1 MSTRVPDYRIIIK
14 TALQA
19 FFLISKAEITSIIAE
34 NYFNNIDTFN
44 GNLLRS
50 EPNDYEK
57 WGSWT
62 YYKRDDIH
70 IGDMTNW
77 TISTLAGALTGAFGI
92 FSGPL
97 TGLATL
103 IYHKKYENI
112 YANIYISTNVYC
124 SILVKEKYN
133 FYNSSSNAFIK
144 TEKQAPS
151 WWGSPWDYSQ
161 PAACRI
167 LAEKY

>member
-50 EPNDYEK
+50 GPNDYEK

-92 FSGPL
+92 FLGPL

-103 IYHKKYENI
+103 IYNK
-112 YANIYISTNVYC
+112 
-124 SILVKEKYN
+124 KYN
-133 FYNSSSNAFIK
+133 FYNSSSNTFIK
-144 TEKQAPS
+144 TEKKAPS
-151 WWGSPWDYSQ
+151 W
-161 PAACRI
+161 
-167 LAEKY
+167 